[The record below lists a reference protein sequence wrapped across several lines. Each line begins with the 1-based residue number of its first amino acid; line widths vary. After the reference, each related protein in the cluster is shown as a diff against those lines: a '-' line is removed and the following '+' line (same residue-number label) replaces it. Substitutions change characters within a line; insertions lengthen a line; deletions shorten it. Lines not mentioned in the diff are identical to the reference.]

1 LQTIDFPGSTSTQA
15 FGLNDH
21 GQVVGAYVDA
31 AGAMHGFL
39 LSKGQFQSIDDPF
52 GVGTTLVNGINDFG
66 ALVGFYMD
74 AAGNTDGFLAIP
86 GGNIGFTSGATL
98 TGTVA
103 NPSVVDGLIN
113 VGAVSQATEAMS
125 ITQLGSG
132 DTDAEH
138 LRPANAA
145 NILAS
150 AAAAALNPDFVDAL
164 FATTPDQT
172 GHHNGHHRG
181 N

>member
-1 LQTIDFPGSTSTQA
+1 LQTIDFPGSTSSQA

-31 AGAMHGFL
+31 AGAMHGFV

-52 GVGTTLVNGINDFG
+52 GLGTTLVNGINDFG
-66 ALVGFYMD
+66 ALVGFYVD

-86 GGNIGFTSGATL
+86 KDSGGPMVGA
-98 TGTVA
+98 
-103 NPSVVDGLIN
+103 NDGLIN
-113 VGAVSQATEAMS
+113 VGAVSQAGQDS
-125 ITQLGSG
+125 
-132 DTDAEH
+132 H
-138 LRPANAA
+138 VNADK
-145 NILAS
+145 ILAS